1 MLRDSSNKE
10 VAVINEKP
18 YLPSSTDPALEAILS
33 GRSEILQT
41 RLSVAAVQIVERLRI
56 HSHNLERILE
66 EELKVGSQLIPF
78 EKKYLGQAPDMMG
91 LENLLLGKQSELS
104 KERRQQDVECWR
116 DLIQVMRDLMGAWEG
131 WSGQQAKQRFLNSIP
146 KPADQAGQSYSIK
159 NNENDDQNNP
169 YYPR

>member
-41 RLSVAAVQIVERLRI
+41 QLSVAAVQIVERLRI
-56 HSHNLERILE
+56 RSQNLERILE
-66 EELKVGSQLIPF
+66 EELQVGSRLIPF
-78 EKKYLGQAPDMMG
+78 EGKYLGQTPDLMG
-91 LENLLLGKQSELS
+91 LESVLIGKQSELA
-104 KERRQQDVECWR
+104 KERRQQDTECWR
-116 DLIQVMRDLMGAWEG
+116 DLIQVMRDLMSAWEG

-146 KPADQAGQSYSIK
+146 KPADNHEQPYTEKPNQ
-159 NNENDDQNNP
+159 NDDQNNP